1 MTKREFLDKLKKALA
16 NDLSGNVIRDNV
28 DYYNDYITEEV
39 RKGRKESEVIEE
51 LGDPWAIA
59 KNIITSEEIK
69 GNTGETYD
77 SYEPERQRSQTYEQ
91 GYDEESGHR
100 GVHVFE
106 LDTWWKKLVLL
117 LGIIGVIV
125 LVVAVIGGI
134 ISILAP
140 IFVPTSASIPVSSSR
155 SGRSPTDTVP
165 SYLSAVT
172 PLYSSVPNFCIFA
185 EASIMSFAVS
195 STSYW
200 EAATRKSSAS
210 TFS

>member
-77 SYEPERQRSQTYEQ
+77 SYEPERQRSRTYEQ

-100 GVHVFE
+100 GVHVFG
-106 LDTWWKKLVLL
+106 LDTWWKKLVL
-117 LGIIGVIV
+117 
-125 LVVAVIGGI
+125 
-134 ISILAP
+134 
-140 IFVPTSASIPVSSSR
+140 
-155 SGRSPTDTVP
+155 
-165 SYLSAVT
+165 SY
-172 PLYSSVPNFCIFA
+172 
-185 EASIMSFAVS
+185 
-195 STSYW
+195 
-200 EAATRKSSAS
+200 
-210 TFS
+210 

>member
-59 KNIITSEEIK
+59 KNIITSEE
-69 GNTGETYD
+69 
-77 SYEPERQRSQTYEQ
+77 PERQRSRTYEQ

-100 GVHVFE
+100 GVHVFG

-140 IFVPTSASIPVSSSR
+140 IFVPLLILCLILKLVKGFR
-155 SGRSPTDTVP
+155 R
-165 SYLSAVT
+165 
-172 PLYSSVPNFCIFA
+172 
-185 EASIMSFAVS
+185 
-195 STSYW
+195 
-200 EAATRKSSAS
+200 
-210 TFS
+210 

>member
-16 NDLSGNVIRDNV
+16 NDLSGNVIQDNV

-69 GNTGETYD
+69 GNTQETYD
-77 SYEPERQRSQTYEQ
+77 SYESGRQRTQSYEQ
-91 GYDEESGHR
+91 DYDNESGHR
-100 GVHVFE
+100 GVHVFG
-106 LDTWWKKLVLL
+106 LDTWWKKLILL

-125 LVVAVIGGI
+125 LVVSIIGGI

-140 IFVPTSASIPVSSSR
+140 IFVPLLILCLILKMIKGSR
-155 SGRSPTDTVP
+155 R
-165 SYLSAVT
+165 
-172 PLYSSVPNFCIFA
+172 
-185 EASIMSFAVS
+185 
-195 STSYW
+195 
-200 EAATRKSSAS
+200 
-210 TFS
+210 

>member
-77 SYEPERQRSQTYEQ
+77 SYELERQRSQTYEQ

-100 GVHVFE
+100 VHVFG

-140 IFVPTSASIPVSSSR
+140 IFVPLLILCLILKLVKDSR
-155 SGRSPTDTVP
+155 R
-165 SYLSAVT
+165 
-172 PLYSSVPNFCIFA
+172 
-185 EASIMSFAVS
+185 
-195 STSYW
+195 
-200 EAATRKSSAS
+200 
-210 TFS
+210 

>member
-91 GYDEESGHR
+91 GYDCLLYTSPSPR
-100 GVHVFE
+100 
-106 LDTWWKKLVLL
+106 DT
-117 LGIIGVIV
+117 
-125 LVVAVIGGI
+125 
-134 ISILAP
+134 
-140 IFVPTSASIPVSSSR
+140 R
-155 SGRSPTDTVP
+155 
-165 SYLSAVT
+165 
-172 PLYSSVPNFCIFA
+172 
-185 EASIMSFAVS
+185 
-195 STSYW
+195 
-200 EAATRKSSAS
+200 
-210 TFS
+210 

>member
-100 GVHVFE
+100 GVHVFG
-106 LDTWWKKLVLL
+106 LDTWWKKLLL
-117 LGIIGVIV
+117 ILSVV
-125 LVVAVIGGI
+125 LVIFVVVSIVSGLISLLAPVLVPLIIIMLIVRLIGG
-134 ISILAP
+134 SK
-140 IFVPTSASIPVSSSR
+140 R
-155 SGRSPTDTVP
+155 
-165 SYLSAVT
+165 
-172 PLYSSVPNFCIFA
+172 
-185 EASIMSFAVS
+185 
-195 STSYW
+195 
-200 EAATRKSSAS
+200 
-210 TFS
+210 

>member
-77 SYEPERQRSQTYEQ
+77 SYEPERQRSRTYEQ

-100 GVHVFE
+100 GVHVFG

-134 ISILAP
+134 ISFLAP
-140 IFVPTSASIPVSSSR
+140 VLVPLLI
-155 SGRSPTDTVP
+155 
-165 SYLSAVT
+165 
-172 PLYSSVPNFCIFA
+172 
-185 EASIMSFAVS
+185 IMIVIRLIGGNRR
-195 STSYW
+195 Y
-200 EAATRKSSAS
+200 
-210 TFS
+210 

>member
-77 SYEPERQRSQTYEQ
+77 SYETYEQ

-100 GVHVFE
+100 GVHVFG

-140 IFVPTSASIPVSSSR
+140 IFIPLLILCLILKLVKDSR
-155 SGRSPTDTVP
+155 R
-165 SYLSAVT
+165 
-172 PLYSSVPNFCIFA
+172 
-185 EASIMSFAVS
+185 
-195 STSYW
+195 
-200 EAATRKSSAS
+200 
-210 TFS
+210 

>member
-77 SYEPERQRSQTYEQ
+77 SYEPERQRSRTYEQ
-91 GYDEESGHR
+91 GYWRNHQHSGT
-100 GVHVFE
+100 
-106 LDTWWKKLVLL
+106 D
-117 LGIIGVIV
+117 ICS
-125 LVVAVIGGI
+125 AVD
-134 ISILAP
+134 
-140 IFVPTSASIPVSSSR
+140 PVSDFKAGEGFQKVRERKDS
-155 SGRSPTDTVP
+155 
-165 SYLSAVT
+165 L
-172 PLYSSVPNFCIFA
+172 IF
-185 EASIMSFAVS
+185 
-195 STSYW
+195 
-200 EAATRKSSAS
+200 
-210 TFS
+210 

>member
-77 SYEPERQRSQTYEQ
+77 SYEPGRRRENSYEQ
-91 GYDEESGHR
+91 DYGSESGHR
-100 GVHVFE
+100 VHVFG

-140 IFVPTSASIPVSSSR
+140 IFVPLLILCLILKLVKDSR
-155 SGRSPTDTVP
+155 R
-165 SYLSAVT
+165 
-172 PLYSSVPNFCIFA
+172 
-185 EASIMSFAVS
+185 
-195 STSYW
+195 
-200 EAATRKSSAS
+200 
-210 TFS
+210 